1 MNSMLA
7 RACFI
12 LFLLVWVIDAA
23 ALAPMSD
30 EEDSVGNSAD
40 VDDADKRI
48 AKRWGLYV
56 AWVLAYLYK

>member
-56 AWVLAYLYK
+56 A